1 MLRLENVTVAYGKHE
16 ALHRVSLDVAAGR
29 TTVILGANGAGKTTL
44 LNTIAGLVRPQPA
57 GRILFEGR
65 SIEAEPPHRMV
76 AAGIALVP
84 EGRRLF
90 GQMTVM
96 DNLRMGAYAR
106 HARGAEA
113 RRLAGVLAMFP
124 RLAER
129 RAQLANTMSG
139 GEQQMVAIA
148 RALMSGP
155 KLLLLDEPSLGLGPL
170 LVKDLFAALHKIKA
184 HGQSV
189 VLVEQ
194 SVRQSLRLADFV
206 YVLENGRIV
215 RSGTP
220 DEIEADEAI
229 QKAYLGFAARPAPLP
244 ETVPVPVLETVPET
258 VSETVSE
265 TVPEPEKVLAAE
277 PVNARSLEPVDA
289 AGGFAHPYSR
299 SVAWAP
305 VARSVVP
312 YENVAPEPPVPPV
325 PHEKEQPMDRHTM
338 ATVAG
343 GAGFFHPFARSIA
356 PPRAAAARIVP
367 APVPASVAI
376 PPARTQKIPASGGF
390 INPYA
395 INPQARPDRL

>member
-16 ALHRVSLDVAAGR
+16 ALHRVSLDVEAGR

-44 LNTIAGLVRPQPA
+44 LNAIAGLVRPQPG

-65 SIEAEPPHRMV
+65 SIEAEPPHRKV

-106 HARGAEA
+106 HARAAEKH
-113 RRLAGVLAMFP
+113 RLADALGMFP

-129 RAQLANTMSG
+129 RGQLANTMSG

-148 RALMSGP
+148 RALMSAP
-155 KLLLLDEPSLGLGPL
+155 KLLLLDEPSLGLSPL

-184 HGQSV
+184 HGQSLI
-189 VLVEQ
+189 LVEQ

-215 RSGTP
+215 RSGHP
-220 DEIEADEAI
+220 AEIEADKAI
-229 QKAYLGFAARPAPLP
+229 QKAYLGFAAKPSAA
-244 ETVPVPVLETVPET
+244 T
-258 VSETVSE
+258 
-265 TVPEPEKVLAAE
+265 EKVHVVERVL
-277 PVNARSLEPVDA
+277 A

-299 SVAWAP
+299 SVARAP
-305 VARSVVP
+305 VARSTRQ
-312 YENVAPEPPVPPV
+312 
-325 PHEKEQPMDRHTM
+325 KEEQSMDRTM
-338 ATVAG
+338 DAG
-343 GAGFFHPFARSIA
+343 AETPGAGFFHPFARSVA
-356 PPRAAAARIVP
+356 RPRMAQPGPSAAALP
-367 APVPASVAI
+367 AGVD
-376 PPARTQKIPASGGF
+376 IPAVRREQVPTTGGF
-390 INPYA
+390 INPHA
-395 INPQARPDRL
+395 ANPQTRPMRR

>member
-44 LNTIAGLVRPQPA
+44 LNTVAGLVQPQPG

-106 HARGAEA
+106 HARAAEES
-113 RRLAGVLAMFP
+113 RLASMLAMFP

-129 RAQLANTMSG
+129 RGQLANTMSG

-170 LVKDLFAALHKIKA
+170 LVKDLFGALHKIKA

-220 DEIEADEAI
+220 AEIEADEAI
-229 QKAYLGFAARPAPLP
+229 QKAYLGFAAKPAPLP
-244 ETVPVPVLETVPET
+244 ETVPA
-258 VSETVSE
+258 
-265 TVPEPEKVLAAE
+265 PEKVLAAE

-305 VARSVVP
+305 VARSVP
-312 YENVAPEPPVPPV
+312 HEYVPPV

-343 GAGFFHPFARSIA
+343 AAGFFHPFARSIA
-356 PPRAAAARIVP
+356 PSRAAAARLVP
-367 APVPASVAI
+367 APVPASEAI

>member
-16 ALHRVSLDVAAGR
+16 ALHAVSLDVEAGR

-44 LNTIAGLVRPQPA
+44 LNTIAGLVRPQPG

-96 DNLRMGAYAR
+96 DNLRMGAYTR
-106 HARGAEA
+106 HARAGEEG
-113 RRLAGVLAMFP
+113 RLSGVLAMFP

-155 KLLLLDEPSLGLGPL
+155 KLLLLDEPSLGLSPR
-170 LVKDLFAALHKIKA
+170 LVKDLFTALHEIKA
-184 HGQSV
+184 HGQSL

-194 SVRQSLRLADFV
+194 SVRQSLRLADHV

-215 RSGTP
+215 RSGSP
-220 DEIEADEAI
+220 SEIEADEAI
-229 QKAYLGFAARPAPLP
+229 QKAYLGFAAKQTPAAETDHHRDARTHPGRLPAP
-244 ETVPVPVLETVPET
+244 
-258 VSETVSE
+258 
-265 TVPEPEKVLAAE
+265 
-277 PVNARSLEPVDA
+277 
-289 AGGFAHPYSR
+289 
-299 SVAWAP
+299 
-305 VARSVVP
+305 
-312 YENVAPEPPVPPV
+312 
-325 PHEKEQPMDRHTM
+325 
-338 ATVAG
+338 
-343 GAGFFHPFARSIA
+343 
-356 PPRAAAARIVP
+356 
-367 APVPASVAI
+367 
-376 PPARTQKIPASGGF
+376 
-390 INPYA
+390 
-395 INPQARPDRL
+395 

>member
-16 ALHRVSLDVAAGR
+16 ALHGVSLDVEAGR

-44 LNTIAGLVRPQPA
+44 LNTIAGLVRPQA
-57 GRILFEGR
+57 GGRILFEGR
-65 SIEAEPPHRMV
+65 AIEAEPPHRTV

-106 HARGAEA
+106 HARAAEE

-129 RAQLANTMSG
+129 RSQLANTMSG

-184 HGQSV
+184 HGQALI
-189 VLVEQ
+189 LVEQ
-194 SVRQSLRLADFV
+194 SVRQSLRLADYV

-215 RSGTP
+215 RGGHP
-220 DEIEADEAI
+220 AEIEGDEAI
-229 QKAYLGFAARPAPLP
+229 QTAYLG
-244 ETVPVPVLETVPET
+244 
-258 VSETVSE
+258 
-265 TVPEPEKVLAAE
+265 LAAKRTTS
-277 PVNARSLEPVDA
+277 PMAAPPPSDATHAMRRVRSV
-289 AGGFAHPYSR
+289 GGFRSPY
-299 SVAWAP
+299 
-305 VARSVVP
+305 ARSVGA
-312 YENVAPEPPVPPV
+312 APGAVLAPS
-325 PHEKEQPMDRHTM
+325 EKEPAMT
-338 ATVAG
+338 AESTYFAS
-343 GAGFFHPFARSIA
+343 GFFHPFARSVGHKPIA
-356 PPRAAAARIVP
+356 PVRQPPAAVQQPAPAARE
-367 APVPASVAI
+367 
-376 PPARTQKIPASGGF
+376 KIPTTGGF
-390 INPYA
+390 INPRA
-395 INPQARPDRL
+395 MNPQARPERL